1 MDMEYRDMFHVLHA
15 CGRLVV
21 CGTGVQCLCVWEVC
35 VCVGE
40 GVCVC
45 VQGSHSHGKS
55 WKILEKKLS
64 WKVMENEGNKLSHG
78 N

>member
-1 MDMEYRDMFHVLHA
+1 MARNDHDM
-15 CGRLVV
+15 
-21 CGTGVQCLCVWEVC
+21 
-35 VCVGE
+35 
-40 GVCVC
+40 
-45 VQGSHSHGKS
+45 GSGAANIGDKAICFNRWLWSDPEDAAQASGFPQS